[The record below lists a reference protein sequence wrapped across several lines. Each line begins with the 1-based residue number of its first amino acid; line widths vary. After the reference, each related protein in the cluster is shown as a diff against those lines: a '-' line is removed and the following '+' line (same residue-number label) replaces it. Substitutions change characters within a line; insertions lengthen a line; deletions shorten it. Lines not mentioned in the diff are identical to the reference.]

1 MLTVQTSPHK
11 EVTFVE
17 NVKSLINNI
26 IGRTVRMLAATKK
39 QGRPFL
45 PFKHSK
51 RGRPK
56 ESILRA
62 FIFYLKYSKARHV
75 LKECKERDITI
86 TQYFDD
92 LVSKDIDLKSQQ
104 VN

>member
-1 MLTVQTSPHK
+1 MAYKNKPYQYLLTFPKGTKNSWDEFSK
-11 EVTFVE
+11 
-17 NVKSLINNI
+17 I
-26 IGRTVRMLAATKK
+26 AKK

-45 PFKHSK
+45 PFKHTG

-92 LVSKDIDLKSQQ
+92 LVSKDIDLKLRK